1 MVWRVAL
8 GGFLHETNS
17 FAPRPADHAAFL
29 RGDGYIPLVRGRALL
44 DRAAG
49 INLGISGALDHARAA
64 GWEAVPLLWAGA
76 IPSGRVTRDAF
87 ERIAGELVERLAAAL
102 PVDGVLLD
110 LHGAMQCEHLDDGEG
125 ALLARVR
132 AAIGPD
138 APIAAALDLHANVTA
153 AMAEAADL
161 LVGFRTYPHVDM
173 AETGRRAAEGL
184 AAMLGGARPARA
196 FRRLPYLAPIPW
208 QCTDIEPAAGLYRLA
223 GELEADGAS
232 VSLLMG
238 FPATD
243 FPECGPTALA
253 YAGTQAAAD
262 AAADR
267 LADAYAESEP
277 AFAGRA
283 FTAADGVAEA
293 LRLAREG
300 GGGPVILA
308 DTQDNPGAG
317 GSSDTTGLLRA
328 LVASGAEDAA
338 IGLIVDP
345 EAAAAAHRAGTGATI
360 RLALGGRSGI
370 QGDAPFAA
378 DFSVEALSDG
388 QVHATG
394 PYYGG
399 SRLALGPMAC
409 LRTGGVRIAVATNTV
424 QMADRAFFRA
434 VGIEP
439 EATRLLGVKSS
450 THFRADFAPIASA
463 ILVVTAPGAMPLDP
477 AALSWRRID
486 PAIRLSPL
494 GPTRAELG
502 AEAAAG
508 SLPNNKT
515 TNGERNP

>member
-29 RGDGYIPLVRGRALL
+29 RGDGYIPLARGPALP
-44 DRAAG
+44 DAAAG
-49 INLGISGALDHARAA
+49 INLGISGALDHAREV
-64 GWEAVPLLWAGA
+64 GWETVPLLWAGA
-76 IPSGRVTRDAF
+76 IPSGPVTRDAF

-102 PVDGVLLD
+102 PVDGVFLD

-132 AAIGPD
+132 ALVGGD
-138 APIAAALDLHANVTA
+138 VPIAAALDLHANVTG

-184 AAMLGGARPARA
+184 TAMLGGPRPARA

-208 QCTDIEPAAGLYRLA
+208 QCTDIEPAGGLYRLA
-223 GELEADGAS
+223 RRLETDGAR

-243 FPECGPTALA
+243 FRECGPTALA
-253 YAGTQAAAD
+253 YAATQAAAD

-267 LADAYAESEP
+267 LARAYADAEP

-293 LRLAREG
+293 LRIVGEGAR
-300 GGGPVILA
+300 GPVILA

-328 LVASGAEDAA
+328 LVAAGADAA
-338 IGLIVDP
+338 LGLIVDT
-345 EAAAAAHRAGTGATI
+345 EAAAAAHRAGAGATI
-360 RLALGGRSGI
+360 RVALGGRSGVP
-370 QGDAPFAA
+370 GDGPFDAA
-378 DFSVEALSDG
+378 FTVEALSG
-388 QVHATG
+388 GAVHATG

-409 LRTGGVRIAVATNTV
+409 LRTGGVRVAVASNTV
-424 QMADRAFFRA
+424 QMADRALFRA

-439 EATRLLGVKSS
+439 EATPILGVKSS
-450 THFRADFAPIASA
+450 THFRADFAPIAA
-463 ILVVTAPGAMPLDP
+463 EILVVTAPGAMPLDP
-477 AALSWRRID
+477 AALPWRRID
-486 PAIRLSPL
+486 PSVRLSPL
-494 GPTRAELG
+494 GPTRAEAG
-502 AEAAAG
+502 ARAAAG
-508 SLPNNKT
+508 
-515 TNGERNP
+515 

>member
-29 RGDGYIPLVRGRALL
+29 RGDGYILLVRGRALL
-44 DRAAG
+44 DAASG
-49 INLGISGALDHARAA
+49 INLGISGALDHAREA

-76 IPSGRVTRDAF
+76 IPSGPVTSDAF
-87 ERIAGELVERLAAAL
+87 ERIAGELVERLAAAG
-102 PVDGVLLD
+102 PVDGVFLD
-110 LHGAMQCEHLDDGEG
+110 LHGAMQCAHLDDGEG

-132 AAIGPD
+132 AVVGPGV
-138 APIAAALDLHANVTA
+138 PIAAALDLHANVTA
-153 AMAEAADL
+153 AMVEAADL

-184 AAMLGGARPARA
+184 GAMLAGARPARA

-223 GELEADGAS
+223 RALAADGAS

-243 FPECGPTALA
+243 FPECGPTALT
-253 YAGTQAAAD
+253 YAATQAAAD
-262 AAADR
+262 AAVDR
-267 LADAYAESEP
+267 LARAYAEAEP

-283 FTAADGVAEA
+283 YDAAEGVAEA
-293 LRLAREG
+293 LRLVRAGAR
-300 GGGPVILA
+300 GPVIVA

-328 LVASGAEDAA
+328 LVAAGAEDAA
-338 IGLIVDP
+338 LGLIVDAD
-345 EAAAAAHRAGTGATI
+345 AAAAAHHAGTGAML
-360 RLALGGRSGI
+360 RLALGGRSGVP
-370 QGDAPFAA
+370 GDAPFEA
-378 DFSVEALSDG
+378 DFAVEALSDG
-388 QVHATG
+388 LVHATG

-409 LRTGGVRIAVATNTV
+409 LRVGGVRIAVASNVV
-424 QMADRAFFRA
+424 QMADRALFRA

-439 EATRLLGVKSS
+439 EAAAVLGVKSS
-450 THFRADFAPIASA
+450 THFRADFAPIAGA

-477 AALSWRRID
+477 AALPWRRID
-486 PAIRLSPL
+486 PAVRLSPL
-494 GPTRAELG
+494 GPTRAASG
-502 AEAAAG
+502 ARAAAG
-508 SLPNNKT
+508 
-515 TNGERNP
+515 